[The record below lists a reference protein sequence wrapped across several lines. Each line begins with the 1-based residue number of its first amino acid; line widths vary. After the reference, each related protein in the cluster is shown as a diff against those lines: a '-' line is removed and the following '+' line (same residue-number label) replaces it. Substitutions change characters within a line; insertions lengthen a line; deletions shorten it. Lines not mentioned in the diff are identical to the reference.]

1 MKEILKL
8 FFFVLWSQ
16 EGCFIHAEN
25 FHRNKLK
32 LSSCLLFGYVSAHCK
47 NAVWCLANRGSW
59 MWNGVPELPLKFL
72 PSFRCRGKNREKE
85 NEQKTEWENFP
96 VVRIKFAAL
105 WSFLRLL
112 FSFTLALFSPGVSA
126 GMMKQN
132 TKHKEGSWG
141 AWILWDNTLN
151 MQMYS
156 VNSNSRHPR
165 GFSCHIICECRTV
178 GVNNYCT
185 LFCFMETKS
194 CRGRYCCFHSVLIM
208 RSQYNN
214 LIING

>member
-1 MKEILKL
+1 MLCQWKRSWNC

-16 EGCFIHAEN
+16 QGCFIHAEN

-72 PSFRCRGKNREKE
+72 PSFRCRGKNREKK
-85 NEQKTEWENFP
+85 NEPKTEWENFP
-96 VVRIKFAAL
+96 VVRIKFAVL
-105 WSFLRLL
+105 WSFLKLL
-112 FSFTLALFSPGVSA
+112 FSFTLALFSPGVSP

-141 AWILWDNTLN
+141 AWILWENTH
-151 MQMYS
+151 
-156 VNSNSRHPR
+156 R
-165 GFSCHIICECRTV
+165 
-178 GVNNYCT
+178 CT
-185 LFCFMETKS
+185 A
-194 CRGRYCCFHSVLIM
+194 
-208 RSQYNN
+208 
-214 LIING
+214 